1 MNKWSR
7 RGLLT
12 AGVLTGGALV
22 VGVAIR
28 PGNRVAKL
36 QPLAAK
42 GDEILVNTWIKI
54 APDNRITAIVPHA
67 EMGQGVFT
75 ALGAMLADELDADWD
90 KLTVEAAPVHA
101 EYANHVIPRFF
112 LLPGARPPGIVED
125 TIDGAFLTIAKSM
138 KFQTTGGSMSVR
150 GTGEHGLRI
159 AGAATRQMLMEATAV
174 KWDVPVSELRT
185 DKSFVFHDRSKRSEP
200 YASFAA
206 EAAEHMPPAHP
217 TLKKPSEYGLMGKPL
232 PRIDIPS
239 KVDGTAKFG
248 IDAVIPGMKYAV
260 VKAPPVWG
268 SKIAK
273 MDADAARKMPG
284 VISVLNMGD
293 FAAVVADQYWQAKKA
308 LDAVSLTYTKTD
320 ADKVS
325 SASIFAQQA
334 AALDSAQKGESGDAD
349 RELGD
354 SVAALSSAKQT
365 IEAEYR
371 VPYLAHATME
381 PMTCAAWAHDGICE
395 IWAGMQNPLG
405 SRAAVAAALKL
416 EPDNVKIY
424 NQFLGG
430 GFGRRGR
437 PDFTNQAALISAAT
451 KIPVKL
457 IWSREED
464 ITHDHYRPAVT
475 SRFKGGLDASGNPVA
490 WINHYLERHDPKE
503 AALIPYAIPN
513 QYIGYTEAKT
523 HVPFGAWRSVDHSQH
538 GFFAESFID
547 ELAHAAGKDPYQFR
561 RALLKDSPRHVAVLD
576 AATKMSGWG
585 EPLPAG
591 QGRGVALVEAFGT
604 IVAQV
609 ALVEIVDGKARVRQ
623 VWCAAD
629 AGFAVN
635 PNGFEA
641 QMEGGIIYGLT
652 AALYGEITIENGSVV
667 QSNFQ
672 DYEMIRMSDAPAI
685 SVQIINSGATV
696 GGAGEPGTP
705 PIAPAVTNAIF
716 AVTGKRIR
724 ELPVKKAGT
733 LVAA

>member
-12 AGVLTGGALV
+12 AGMMAGGILV

-36 QPLAAK
+36 SPLVAK
-42 GDEILVNTWIKI
+42 DGEVLVNAWIKI
-54 APDNRITAIVPHA
+54 APDNRVTAIVPHT

-90 KLTVEAAPVHA
+90 KLTVETAPAHD
-101 EYANHVIPRFF
+101 EYANHVVPRFF
-112 LLPGARPPGIVED
+112 IAPGVRPPGIVED
-125 TIDGAFLTIAKSM
+125 TIDGVFLTIAKSM

-159 AGAATRQMLMEATAV
+159 AGAATRQMLMEAAAA

-185 DKSFVFHDRSKRSEP
+185 DKSFVFHDKSKRSDP

-217 TLKKPSEYGLMGKPL
+217 TLKKPSEYKLMGKPL
-232 PRIDIPS
+232 PRIDIPA
-239 KVDGTAKFG
+239 KVDGSAKFG

-273 MDADAARKMPG
+273 MDAVAAQKMPG
-284 VISVLNMGD
+284 VVTVLNLGD
-293 FAAVVADQYWQAKKA
+293 FAAVVADSYWQAKKA
-308 LDAVSLTYTKTD
+308 LDAVSLTFTKTD

-325 SASIFAQQA
+325 TASIYAQQGS
-334 AALDSAQKGESGDAD
+334 ALASAQKGETGDAD
-349 RELGD
+349 REVGD
-354 SVAALSSAKQT
+354 AVAALSSAKQT

-381 PMTCAAWAHDGICE
+381 PMTCAAWVHDGICE

-405 SRAAVAAALKL
+405 SRGAVADALKL
-416 EPDNVKIY
+416 EPDNVKMH
-424 NQFLGG
+424 NLFLGG
-430 GFGRRGR
+430 GFGRRAR
-437 PDFTNQAALISAAT
+437 PDFTNQAARIAAAA
-451 KIPVKL
+451 KVPVKL

-464 ITHDHYRPAVT
+464 MTHDHYRPAVT
-475 SRFKGGLDASGNPVA
+475 SRFKGGLDASGNAVA
-490 WINHYLERHDPKE
+490 WRNHYLERHDPKE

-513 QYIGYTEAKT
+513 QYIGYAEAKT
-523 HVPFGAWRSVDHSQH
+523 HVPFGAWRSVDHSHQ
-538 GFFAESFID
+538 GFFIESFID

-576 AATKMSGWG
+576 AAAKMSGWG
-585 EPLPAG
+585 GALPTG

-609 ALVEIVDGKARVRQ
+609 ALVEILEGKARVRQ

-641 QMEGGIIYGLT
+641 QMESGIIYGLT
-652 AALYGEITIENGSVV
+652 AALYGEITIENGAAV
-667 QSNFQ
+667 QGNFN
-672 DYEMIRMSDAPAI
+672 DYEMIRMSDAPVI
-685 SVQIINSGATV
+685 EVQIINSGATV

-716 AVTGKRIR
+716 AITGKRIR
-724 ELPVKKAGT
+724 DLPVKKAGN
-733 LVAA
+733 LAAA